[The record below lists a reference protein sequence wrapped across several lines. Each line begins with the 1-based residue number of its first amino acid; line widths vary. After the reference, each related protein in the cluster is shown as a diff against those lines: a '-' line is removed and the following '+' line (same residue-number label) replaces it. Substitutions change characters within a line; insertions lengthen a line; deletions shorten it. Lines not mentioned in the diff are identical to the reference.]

1 MNKAELTAK
10 ILKGPHPWY
19 GTANPRFFSRKK
31 SKPAEILI
39 LTDEQKKQLW
49 PFPSWAENR
58 EVRMNRSQLQQALN
72 GNFMQPG
79 EEALRIELSITALK
93 ATYPQSFLSTPL
105 ELIVSPIQISL
116 TKALSLSPLVSA
128 NDIEVESTDNE
139 KQTDG
144 AAEVEVINF
153 KLVNEDEDFTAWEQN
168 IAIDEEGHAIIE
180 DIEGIKVRLTFQKI
194 VPMSAL
200 DFQPDDSANST
211 TR

>member
-19 GTANPRFFSRKK
+19 GTANPRFYNRKK
-31 SKPAEILI
+31 SKPAEMLV
-39 LTDEQKKQLW
+39 LTDEQKHQLW
-49 PFPSWAENR
+49 PSPSWADNR
-58 EVRMNRSQLQQALN
+58 EVKMPRSQLQQALS

-79 EEALRIELSITALK
+79 EEALRVELSIAALK

-105 ELIVSPIQISL
+105 EPIVTPIQISL

-144 AAEVEVINF
+144 ASEVEVINF
-153 KLVNEDEDFTAWEQN
+153 KLANEDEDFTAWEQKITIN
-168 IAIDEEGHAIIE
+168 EEGHAIIE
-180 DIEGIKVRLTFQKI
+180 DIEGIKIRLTFQKI

-200 DFQPDDSANST
+200 DFQPVDSDNLPA
-211 TR
+211 R